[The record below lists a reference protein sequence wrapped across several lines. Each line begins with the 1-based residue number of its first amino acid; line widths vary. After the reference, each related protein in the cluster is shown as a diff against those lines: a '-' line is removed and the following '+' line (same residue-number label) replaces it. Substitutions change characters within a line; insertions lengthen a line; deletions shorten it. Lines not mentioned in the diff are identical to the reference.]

1 MRPFLILGVS
11 IFYYSHIYYSLI
23 PLSRFDRDWK
33 KIEAFVGSKTVIQ
46 VISIS
51 WKILHQKCINI
62 TVLNISCFKSTPFIL
77 LCNLYVLTHLIFL
90 TNFLLLVL
98 GSQIN
103 RPMKRNRGWVFTDN
117 IEGLSVL
124 SMLIDVF
131 PALK

>member
-1 MRPFLILGVS
+1 MRSFLILGVS

-46 VISIS
+46 VISNS

-62 TVLNISCFKSTPFIL
+62 TILNISCFKSTPFIF
-77 LCNLYVLTHLIFL
+77 NLYVFTTHLIFL
-90 TNFLLLVL
+90 TNNLLLVL

-103 RPMKRNRGWVFTDN
+103 RPVKRIRGWVFTDIYIRVYVN
-117 IEGLSVL
+117 SNKKGGRK
-124 SMLIDVF
+124 SMI
-131 PALK
+131 